1 MMKLLRM
8 LVIGMMFVVIHSVSA
23 SVLNFDVSGLISS
36 VNPDA
41 GKAFSLIANQG
52 SNWTNIAN
60 TISNALN
67 SSAR

>member
-1 MMKLLRM
+1 MKLFRT
-8 LVIGMMFVVIHSVSA
+8 LVIGMMFVVIHNVSTT
-23 SVLNFDVSGLISS
+23 VLQTDISGLIGS

-52 SNWTNIAN
+52 SNWTNISN

-67 SSAR
+67 HTAR

>member
-1 MMKLLRM
+1 MKLVRM
-8 LVIGMMFVVIHSVSA
+8 LVIGMMFAAIYNVSTM
-23 SVLNFDVSGLISS
+23 VLQFDVSALVSS

-41 GKAFSLIANQG
+41 GKTFSLIANQG
-52 SNWTNIAN
+52 SNWTNISH